1 MNAHEFLFGDKFDRC
16 VGYIIDEACKENT
29 REAYK
34 LAQSKL
40 HGILTLTIFISS
52 EGGTPMP
59 TAHLMLRNEMNN
71 LQRIIDTPNGCLERK
86 KA

>member
-1 MNAHEFLFGDKFDRC
+1 MNAHEFIFGDKFERC
-16 VGYIIDEACKENT
+16 IVHIVNEACKTND

-52 EGGTPMP
+52 EGGMPMP

-71 LQRIIDTPNGCLERK
+71 LQRIIDSPSGRLEK
-86 KA
+86 KQ